1 MTTLESQLMQR
12 IKVLPPERVA
22 EVVDFVEFLASR
34 VQRGAAA
41 QRLTDAMAR
50 LDALNLPPLSDDEVE
65 DEVQAAR
72 RARHAAPQGDASTT
86 P

>member
-1 MTTLESQLMQR
+1 MTALESRLMEGL
-12 IKVLPPERVA
+12 KVLPPERVA

-34 VQRGAAA
+34 VLRGEAA
-41 QRLTDAMAR
+41 QRLGDAMAR
-50 LDALNLPPLSDDEVE
+50 LDALNLPPISDDEIE

-72 RARHAAPQGDASTT
+72 RARHAAPPTNASAN